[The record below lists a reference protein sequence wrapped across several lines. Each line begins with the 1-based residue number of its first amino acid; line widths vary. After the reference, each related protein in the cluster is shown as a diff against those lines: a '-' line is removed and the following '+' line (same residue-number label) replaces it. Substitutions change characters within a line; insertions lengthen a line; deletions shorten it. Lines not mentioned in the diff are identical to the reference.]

1 MELLEGDERETLAA
15 ALSFVENYE
24 SPSEQEGCLDFER
37 VPSTTLKRTL
47 AAPRSI
53 QNEVRVK
60 KAGVYNSNRARD
72 ERKNELIYLRSK
84 VREMEDELN
93 GLRNTTARSA
103 TVSSDQTRVKSKHAQ
118 TLRGAADA
126 VRILTRDWVASA
138 CVSHSSIWK
147 AAASRQYAERHKA
160 ELENMRLKMVLEA
173 QIKVAKSLQR
183 LIRKQLNMQVSSKR
197 VHVLLVG
204 LILAWRLDPASAC
217 RQGRQE
223 EAPAVFSSCC
233 GR

>member
-24 SPSEQEGCLDFER
+24 SPGEQEGASDFKPT
-37 VPSTTLKRTL
+37 PSARPKRAL
-47 AAPRSI
+47 AAPKAV
-53 QNEVRVK
+53 QTETEHVRTK

-84 VREMEDELN
+84 VREMEDELD
-93 GLRNTTARSA
+93 GLRNTTAGSA
-103 TVSSDQTRVKSKHAQ
+103 AVSGEREQTRVKSKHAH

-138 CVSHSSIWK
+138 RVSHSSIWK

-160 ELENMRLKMVLEA
+160 ELENMRLKLVLEA

-183 LIRKQLNMQVSSKR
+183 LLRKQLNMQVSFMR
-197 VHVLLVG
+197 T
-204 LILAWRLDPASAC
+204 LADTWHADSHMPAM
-217 RQGRQE
+217 
-223 EAPAVFSSCC
+223 
-233 GR
+233 

>member
-24 SPSEQEGCLDFER
+24 SPGEHEDASDSER
-37 VPSTTLKRTL
+37 APSPARKRAL
-47 AAPRSI
+47 AAPKAVQSETERT
-53 QNEVRVK
+53 VRTK

-84 VREMEDELN
+84 VREMEDELDA
-93 GLRNTTARSA
+93 LRSTTAGSA
-103 TVSSDQTRVKSKHAQ
+103 TAVSGEREQTRVKSKHAH

-138 CVSHSSIWK
+138 RVSHSSIWK

-183 LIRKQLNMQVSSKR
+183 LLRKQLNMQV
-197 VHVLLVG
+197 G
-204 LILAWRLDPASAC
+204 LHCVTMMCIRRTASHLC
-217 RQGRQE
+217 
-223 EAPAVFSSCC
+223 PDL
-233 GR
+233 